1 MAGLVMLCDSI
12 ESFFGA
18 LGADRRILGLDF
30 GEKKFGLAVSDSTG
44 TIAMP
49 HSVYLRRNARQDL
62 GELNAILKRE
72 GICAAVVGLPL
83 QLDGM
88 EGEMCAVVRSFVQ
101 KLIKKSGVYV
111 YLHDERFTTAMAIR
125 TTESLGLRR
134 KASQKVDDKISAAL
148 ILQQVLDMAK
158 GRGII

>member
-1 MAGLVMLCDSI
+1 MLCDSI